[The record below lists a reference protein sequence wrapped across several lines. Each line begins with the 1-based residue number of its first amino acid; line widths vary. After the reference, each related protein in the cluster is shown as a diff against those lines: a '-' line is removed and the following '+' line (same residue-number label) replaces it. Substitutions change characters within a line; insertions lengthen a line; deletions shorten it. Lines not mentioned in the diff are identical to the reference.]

1 MLSFLS
7 SSFMAKSKTPDSLS
21 IDTNQPSDAE
31 KITSLGEQNRLM
43 KTAELMRDIR
53 LAQSL
58 NQLIQVLTRTLPS
71 IMEANAC
78 GYLTWIQSPR
88 AGVHWE
94 SISGDRGHDLEQTS
108 FTVDRITEELLKSGE
123 YRCLT
128 APSPALSASLDD
140 YMKRAE
146 MVSLQLL
153 PIFLE
158 EAVRGVLVMGRS
170 VGSAAWTD
178 LETNAASEVV
188 QLAVSVY
195 STRNELAQTD
205 QRVKELERVFLA
217 SLDLTAHLNLEDVL
231 NSILHNAL
239 ALIPAANDAHIFHY
253 DGESVTFGAAMFRD
267 GSTGIEWAQP
277 RKDGLTFTVARTG
290 EMIVVENMRTHP
302 LYQTAPVSWKGA
314 IVGMPLKMRGK
325 VIGVMTL
332 AVLEPYLFQESKL
345 RQMRLLADQAGIAIQ
360 NARLH
365 NLIREEAQ
373 TDWLTGLPNRR
384 SFEFAIDQM
393 IEHSRTIG
401 GSFTVMMLDLDHFKS
416 INDTYGHRVGDAAL
430 RRIAIRLK
438 EGVRKTDFLAR
449 LGGDEF
455 AILFPGTNQEE
466 AYTIGTK
473 LQEFVS
479 VCDLQLPDG
488 KVGCMAVSFGMAFFP
503 DTGQTVEALME
514 AADAELYRDKE
525 RDLPA

>member
-1 MLSFLS
+1 MDISTTIDS
-7 SSFMAKSKTPDSLS
+7 PASGNNTP
-21 IDTNQPSDAE
+21 TDAE
-31 KITSLGEQNRLM
+31 KPTARGERTRLIQA
-43 KTAELMRDIR
+43 AELMRDIR

-58 NQLIQVLTRTLPS
+58 NQLIQVLTRTLS
-71 IMEANAC
+71 SLLEASVC
-78 GYLTWIQSPR
+78 GYLTWVQSPR

-94 SISGDRGHDLEQTS
+94 SVSGDKGHRLEQTS
-108 FTVDRITEELLKSGE
+108 FTVDRATDALLKSVE
-123 YRCLT
+123 YQVLT
-128 APSPALSASLDD
+128 APSPALPAGLEDF
-140 YMKRAE
+140 MKSTE

-153 PIFLE
+153 PVYLE
-158 EAVRGVLVMGRS
+158 EAVRGVLVLGRS
-170 VGSAAWTD
+170 VGSPAWSD
-178 LETNAASEVV
+178 LEANAGSEVV
-188 QLAVSVY
+188 KLALSVY
-195 STRNELAQTD
+195 AMRNELAQTD

-253 DGESVTFGAAMFRD
+253 DGETVSFGAAMFRD
-267 GSTGIEWAQP
+267 GSTGIEWAHP
-277 RKDGLTFTVARTG
+277 RMDGLTYTVARTG

-314 IVGMPLKMRGK
+314 IVGMPLKMKGK

-393 IEHSRTIG
+393 IEHSRTVG
-401 GSFTVMMLDLDHFKS
+401 GKFTVMMLDLDHFKS
-416 INDTYGHRVGDAAL
+416 INDTYGHRVGDSAL

-488 KVGCMAVSFGMAFFP
+488 KLGCMAVSFGMAFFP

-525 RDLPA
+525 RDLSG

>member
-1 MLSFLS
+1 MRIS
-7 SSFMAKSKTPDSLS
+7 SM
-21 IDTNQPSDAE
+21 IDTPASENHA
-31 KITSLGEQNRLM
+31 TSNTGTPAGQREHTRLIQ
-43 KTAELMRDIR
+43 AADLMRDIR

-58 NQLIQVLTRTLPS
+58 NQLIHVLTRTLTS
-71 IMEANAC
+71 LLDASAC
-78 GYLTWIQSPR
+78 GYLTWVQSPR

-94 SISGDRGHDLEQTS
+94 SVNGEKGGRLENTPLMIDRAAD
-108 FTVDRITEELLKSGE
+108 ELLKSSE
-123 YRCLT
+123 AQILT
-128 APSPALSASLDD
+128 LPSPSLPAGLDD
-140 YMKRAE
+140 FMLRAE
-146 MVSLQLL
+146 MTSLQLI
-153 PIFLE
+153 PIYLE
-158 EAVRGVLVMGRS
+158 ETVRGVLVLGRS
-170 VGSAAWTD
+170 VGSPDWSEAEA
-178 LETNAASEVV
+178 NAGSEVV
-188 QLAVSVY
+188 KLALSVY
-195 STRNELAQTD
+195 SMRNELAQTD

-239 ALIPAANDAHIFHY
+239 SLIPAANDAHIFHY
-253 DGESVTFGAAMFRD
+253 DGESVSFGAAMFRD

-277 RKDGLTFTVARTG
+277 RKDGLTHTVARTG

-302 LYQTAPVSWKGA
+302 LYQSAPASWKGA
-314 IVGMPLKMRGK
+314 IVGMPLKMKGK

-345 RQMRLLADQAGIAIQ
+345 RQLRLLADQAGIAIQ

-393 IEHSRTIG
+393 IEHARAVGS
-401 GSFTVMMLDLDHFKS
+401 SFTVMMLDLDHFKS
-416 INDTYGHRVGDAAL
+416 INDTYGHRIGDSAL
-430 RRIAIRLK
+430 RRIALRLK

-455 AILFPGTNQEE
+455 AILFPGTNRDE

-473 LQEFVS
+473 LQEYVS
-479 VCDLQLPDG
+479 ICDLQLPDG
-488 KVGCMAVSFGMAFFP
+488 KLGCMSVSFGMAIFP

-514 AADAELYRDKE
+514 AADAGLYRDKE

>member
-1 MLSFLS
+1 MAISTTIESPS
-7 SSFMAKSKTPDSLS
+7 SG
-21 IDTNQPSDAE
+21 TNKPSE
-31 KITSLGEQNRLM
+31 LGKPSGRGSRIKLTQA
-43 KTAELMRDIR
+43 AELMRDIR

-58 NQLIQVLTRTLPS
+58 NQLIQVLTRTLPPLL
-71 IMEANAC
+71 EANAC
-78 GYLTWIQSPR
+78 GYLTWVQSPR

-94 SISGDRGHDLEQTS
+94 SVSGDNGNRLEKTS
-108 FTVDRITEELLKSGE
+108 FSVDRATDELLRSGE
-123 YRCLT
+123 YQFLT
-128 APSPALSASLDD
+128 APSPALPASLEDF
-140 YMKRAE
+140 MKRSE

-153 PIFLE
+153 PVYLE
-158 EAVRGVLVMGRS
+158 EAVRGVLILGRS
-170 VGSAAWTD
+170 VGSPAWTD
-178 LETNAASEVV
+178 LETSAASEVV

-195 STRNELAQTD
+195 SMRNELAQTD

-231 NSILHNAL
+231 NSILNNAM

-253 DGESVTFGAAMFRD
+253 DGETLSFGAAMFRD

-277 RKDGLTFTVARTG
+277 RKDGLTYTVARTG
-290 EMIVVENMRTHP
+290 EMVVVENMRTHP
-302 LYQTAPVSWKGA
+302 LYHTAPASWKGA
-314 IVGMPLKMRGK
+314 IVGMPLKMKGK

-393 IEHSRTIG
+393 IEHSRTVG

-416 INDTYGHRVGDAAL
+416 INDTYGHRIGDTAL
-430 RRIAIRLK
+430 RRIAVRLK

-488 KVGCMAVSFGMAFFP
+488 KLGCMSISFGLAIFP

-514 AADAELYRDKE
+514 AADAGLYRDKE